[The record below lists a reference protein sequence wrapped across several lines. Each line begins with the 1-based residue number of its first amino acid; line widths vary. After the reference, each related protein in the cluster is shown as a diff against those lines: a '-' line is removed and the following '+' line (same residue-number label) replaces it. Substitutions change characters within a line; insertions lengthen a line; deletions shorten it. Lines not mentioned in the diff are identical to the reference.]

1 MLMAVKNQIKVTLL
15 AIKYAL
21 MKEMLNKTTFI
32 SNVVFMIINNLS
44 MLIQWVVLYSLKDSI
59 GGYTFKEVML
69 LWGLAAATYGVSRAF
84 FSSAFRLSDTIN
96 GGKLDAFLVQPKNVL
111 LNVTTTNAEASALG
125 DILFGYLMVF
135 FYGFS
140 IKIFLLFTLFTLTG
154 GFIVTSVAIILGS
167 LSFWLRSSD
176 VIADSGNN
184 LIVHFATYPDGIFK
198 GAVKLLLFTIVPV
211 GFANYIPISVIINFS
226 IVKFLIIIGFTTFII
241 LLAFLIFN
249 NGLKRYSSSNL
260 MSARI

>member
-1 MLMAVKNQIKVTLL
+1 MLMAVKNQFKVTLL

-44 MLIQWVVLYSLKDSI
+44 MLIQWVVLYSLKDNI

-84 FSSAFRLSDTIN
+84 FSSSFKLSDTIN
-96 GGKLDAFLVQPKNVL
+96 QGKLDAFLVQPKNIL
-111 LNVTTTNAEASALG
+111 LNVTTTNAETSALG
-125 DILFGYLMVF
+125 DILFGYLMLF
-135 FYGFS
+135 FYGLN
-140 IKIFLLFTLFTLTG
+140 IKIFFLFTLFTLTG

-167 LSFWLRSSD
+167 LSFWIKSSD

-198 GAVKLLLFTIVPV
+198 GVVKMLLFTIVPV
-211 GFANYIPISVIINFS
+211 GFANYIPISVIISFN
-226 IVKFLIIIGFTTFII
+226 ILKFIIIIGFTICII

-249 NGLKRYSSSNL
+249 IGLKRYSSSNL

>member
-1 MLMAVKNQIKVTLL
+1 MLMAVKNQFRVTIL

-21 MKEMLNKTTFI
+21 MKEMLNKATFI
-32 SNVVFMIINNLS
+32 FNVVFMIINNLS
-44 MLIQWVVLYSLKDSI
+44 MLIQWVVLYSLKDNI

-84 FSSAFRLSDTIN
+84 FSSAFKLSDTIN
-96 GGKLDAFLVQPKNVL
+96 VGKLDAFLVQPKNVL

-125 DILFGYLMVF
+125 DILFGYLMIF

-140 IKIFLLFTLFTLTG
+140 IKVFLLFTLFTLTG

-167 LSFWLRSSD
+167 LSFWLKSSD

-184 LIVHFATYPDGIFK
+184 LIIHFATYPDGIFK
-198 GAVKLLLFTIVPV
+198 GVVKLLLFTIVPV
-211 GFANYIPISVIINFS
+211 GFANYIPISVIIDFS
-226 IVKFLIIIGFTTFII
+226 IIKFMIIISFTIFIVI
-241 LLAFLIFN
+241 LSFLIFN
-249 NGLKRYSSSNL
+249 KGLKRYSSSNL

>member
-1 MLMAVKNQIKVTLL
+1 MLMAGKNQFKVTIL

-44 MLIQWVVLYSLKDSI
+44 MLIQWVVLYSLKDNI
-59 GGYTFKEVML
+59 GGYTFKEIML
-69 LWGLAAATYGVSRAF
+69 LWGLAASTYGVSRAF
-84 FSSAFRLSDTIN
+84 FSSAFKLSDTIN
-96 GGKLDAFLVQPKNVL
+96 QGKLDAFLVQPKNVL

-125 DILFGYLMVF
+125 DILFGYLMIF
-135 FYGFS
+135 FYGIN
-140 IKIFLLFTLFTLTG
+140 IKVFLLFTLFTLTG

-167 LSFWLRSSD
+167 LSFWLKSSD

-198 GAVKLLLFTIVPV
+198 GVVKMLLFTIVPV
-211 GFANYIPISVIINFS
+211 GFANYIPISIIIGFS
-226 IVKFLIIIGFTTFII
+226 IFKFIIIIGFTICII
-241 LLAFLIFN
+241 LFAFLIFN
-249 NGLKRYSSSNL
+249 SGLKRYSSSNL
-260 MSARI
+260 MNARI